1 LSVRDEKKFL
11 YEKVY
16 ECLKRDILAGNIN
29 CNDFL
34 PSEKEIGDKFEVDRT
49 TVRKALGKLVD
60 DGLVEKRAGVG
71 TRVVMRQYQPDN
83 QNNFRTIGFLLPK
96 SPKKSDRITQPFY
109 SRLFYRVEAE
119 CRKKGFSLIYTTLDE
134 DADLFHVVEAHRL
147 SGVIFVTNVS
157 KKFLQQAVDAKIP
170 SILVNGYYEEMAS
183 VLCNNTDGAY
193 KAIRHLVEIG
203 HRRIAIIKGMSGYV
217 TCDERFEGCHKAARE
232 LGISFEPCDIYE
244 GNWEFDGGYDGARK
258 LFADRENCPT
268 ALFAF
273 NDMTAIGAIQGLVE
287 MGRSVPDDV
296 SVVGF
301 DNEYEAAF
309 RHLIPQLTTID
320 VNIKTMASIAADN
333 IVNRLENKGGYRL
346 KIETPVDLVIGATTK
361 ELVKIK

>member
-1 LSVRDEKKFL
+1 MKDEKKFL

-29 CNDFL
+29 YNDFL
-34 PSEKEIGDKFEVDRT
+34 PSEKEIGDSFEVDRT

-71 TRVVMRQYQPDN
+71 TRVVMRQYQPTGR
-83 QNNFRTIGFLLPK
+83 NNFRTIGFLLPK
-96 SPKKSDRITQPFY
+96 STKKADRITQPFY
-109 SRLFYRVEAE
+109 SSLFYRVEGE
-119 CRKKGFSLIYTTLDE
+119 CRKKGISLIYTTLDE
-134 DADLFHVVEAHRL
+134 DDDLFQVVEAHRL

-170 SILVNGYYEEMAS
+170 SILVNGYYEDMAS
-183 VLCNNTDGAY
+183 VLCNNTEGAY
-193 KAIRHLVEIG
+193 KAIRHLVELG
-203 HRRIAIIKGMSGYV
+203 HRRIGVIKGMSGYI
-217 TCDERFEGCHKAARE
+217 TCEERFEGCHKAARE
-232 LGISFEPCDIYE
+232 FGIAFDPADIYE
-244 GNWEFDGGYDGARK
+244 GNWEFDGGYDGVK
-258 LFADRENCPT
+258 KIFADRRNCPT

-273 NDMTAIGAIQGLVE
+273 NDMTAIGAIQGLME
-287 MGRSVPDDV
+287 LGMAVPEDV

-301 DNEYEAAF
+301 DNEYAAAF

-333 IVNRLENKGGYRL
+333 IVYRLENEGGYRL
-346 KIETPVDLVIGATTK
+346 KIETPVDLVIGATTR
-361 ELVKIK
+361 ELVKVR